1 MRNGIIRV
9 PDPKNEPV
17 ISYAIGTEPGLRLQ
31 KQLDRMASETI
42 EIPVIID
49 GKEIFT
55 GDTGTVVCPHDHH
68 HVLATFHRAGPKEIK
83 AALKSSRKAW
93 RDWSE
98 WPWVDRAAIFLK
110 AAELLADPYR
120 PIINAATMLGQSKNT
135 FQAEIDAACETID
148 FLRFNTSFMTDIYRE
163 QPLSSSNIWNYT
175 EYRPLEGFVFA
186 VTPFNFTSIA
196 ANLPTSAA
204 LMGNVAIWKPS
215 TTSLYSSYYVMQ
227 LLRDAGLPPGVIN
240 FLPGAGAE
248 IGAKLLAE
256 ADLAGVHFTGST
268 RTFQDIWRTIG
279 NRIDTYRAYPRIVG
293 ETGGKDF
300 VVIHPSAE
308 LDWTATALA
317 DGAFGYQG
325 QKCSAASRAY
335 VPESVWPAFRHA
347 FLDRVRSMKMGDVR
361 DFDNCVNAVI
371 DAPAFDRI
379 TGYIDYAR
387 KTQTILY
394 GGESDRSEGYFIQP
408 TVVQTSDPKSKLMTE
423 EIFGPVLTVYVYPDN
438 RFEETLELVN
448 ETSPYALTGSI
459 FATDRTAVIKAFKT
473 LRHAAGNF
481 YINDKPTGAVV
492 GQQPFGGGRK
502 SGTNDKGGSKAN
514 LLRWVNTRSVKETL
528 MSPTHYTC
536 PPVDQR

>member
-1 MRNGIIRV
+1 MRNGILRV

-17 ISYAIGTEPGLRLQ
+17 VSYALGTEAGQRLQ
-31 KQLDRMASETI
+31 KELDRMASQPI

-49 GKEIFT
+49 GKEILT

-68 HVLATFHRAGPKEIK
+68 HVLATWHRAGPKEIEL
-83 AALKSSRKAW
+83 ALQSSRKAW
-93 RDWSE
+93 REWSE
-98 WPWVDRAAIFLK
+98 WPWADRAAIFLK

-120 PIINAATMLGQSKNT
+120 MILNAATMLGQSKNT

-148 FLRFNTSFMTDIYRE
+148 FLRFNTFFMTDIYRE
-163 QPLSSSNIWNYT
+163 QPISSPNIWNYT
-175 EYRPLEGFVFA
+175 EYRPLEGFVLA

-196 ANLPTSAA
+196 ANLPTAAA
-204 LMGNVAIWKPS
+204 LMGNVAIWKPA
-215 TTSLYSSYYVMQ
+215 TTSLLSSYYIMQ
-227 LLRDAGLPPGVIN
+227 LLRDAGLPPGIIN
-240 FLPGAGAE
+240 FLPGSGAE
-248 IGAKLLAE
+248 IGANLMAQT
-256 ADLAGVHFTGST
+256 DLAGVHFTGST
-268 RTFQDIWRTIG
+268 RTFNHIWQNIG
-279 NRIDTYRAYPRIVG
+279 DRIDTYRSYPRIVG

-308 LDWTATALA
+308 LDWAATALA

-335 VPESVWPAFRHA
+335 IPESVWPAFRHS
-347 FLDRVRSMKMGDVR
+347 FLERVRSMKMGDVR
-361 DFDNCVNAVI
+361 DFDNCINAVI
-371 DAPAFDRI
+371 DARAFETI
-379 TGYIDYAR
+379 TGAIDHAR
-387 KTQTILY
+387 KTQTILL
-394 GGESDRSEGYFIQP
+394 GGQSDQSHGYFIQP
-408 TVVQTSDPKSKLMTE
+408 TVVQTNDPKSRLMTE

-448 ETSPYALTGSI
+448 NTSPYGLTGSI

-502 SGTNDKGGSKAN
+502 SGTNDKAGSKAN

-528 MSPTHYTC
+528 MPPTHYTC